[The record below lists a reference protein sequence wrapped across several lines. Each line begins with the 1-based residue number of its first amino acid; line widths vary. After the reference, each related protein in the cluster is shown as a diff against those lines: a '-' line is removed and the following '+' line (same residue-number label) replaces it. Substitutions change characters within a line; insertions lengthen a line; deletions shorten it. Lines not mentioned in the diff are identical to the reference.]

1 MRFVRLLP
9 GRWQKFIHE
18 ALKFG
23 VVGGANTIINYA
35 VFNALALTI
44 FVNGQLKATVIATI
58 VATIT
63 SYLMNRHWTYKDRP
77 KATMRREY
85 TLFFLFNAT
94 GLAIELGVMAVAK
107 YGLGLNGLVAINI
120 AKTVGVILGTS
131 FRFWSYRSFVFRP
144 APAPVGVDTADAE
157 GVAELDPTA
166 ELAEAVSDFEQP
178 AHARELA
185 ADQRVVPM
193 PSSPRHRGA
202 SARPSRF
209 SALTARLQAELVDPM
224 DLELEAEMAAELG
237 AASRPSPSR

>member
-1 MRFVRLLP
+1 
-9 GRWQKFIHE
+9 
-18 ALKFG
+18 
-23 VVGGANTIINYA
+23 
-35 VFNALALTI
+35 
-44 FVNGQLKATVIATI
+44 
-58 VATIT
+58 
-63 SYLMNRHWTYKDRP
+63 
-77 KATMRREY
+77 
-85 TLFFLFNAT
+85 
-94 GLAIELGVMAVAK
+94 
-107 YGLGLNGLVAINI
+107 
-120 AKTVGVILGTS
+120 
-131 FRFWSYRSFVFRP
+131 VFRP

-202 SARPSRF
+202 SVRPSRF

>member
-9 GRWQKFIHE
+9 DRWQKFIHE

-23 VVGGANTIINYA
+23 VVGGANTVINYV

-44 FVNGQLKATVIATI
+44 FVNGQLKATVVATI

-77 KATMRREY
+77 KAALRREY

-107 YGLGLNGLVAINI
+107 YGLGLNGLIAINI
-120 AKTVGVILGTS
+120 AKTVGVLLGTA

-144 APAPVGVDTADAE
+144 APAPVSGDTQVAE
-157 GVAELDPTA
+157 GLAELDPTA
-166 ELAEAVSDFEQP
+166 ELAEAMSEFEHP
-178 AHARELA
+178 ART
-185 ADQRVVPM
+185 
-193 PSSPRHRGA
+193 A
-202 SARPSRF
+202 SARASRF
-209 SALTARLQAELVDPM
+209 NALTARLQAELVDPM

-237 AASRPSPSR
+237 AAGRPSASR